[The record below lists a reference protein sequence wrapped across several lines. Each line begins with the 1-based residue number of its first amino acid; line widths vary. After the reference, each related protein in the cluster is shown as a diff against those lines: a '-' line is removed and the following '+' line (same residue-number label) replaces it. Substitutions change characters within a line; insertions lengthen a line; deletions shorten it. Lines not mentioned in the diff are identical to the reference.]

1 MTSSTGWRDTARI
14 NANKAFLPR
23 PWPLSR
29 IGRRISSLLRRGR
42 KRRERLLVLAARLAD
57 CSANH
62 HLEDLVLA
70 EAGCPRSSDV
80 VIGDTVGVFGNLV
93 DQLIHR
99 RGKPCIVK
107 RATTLSP

>member
-14 NANKAFLPR
+14 NANRAFLPK

-29 IGRRISSLLRRGR
+29 IVRRISSLLRRGR

-57 CSANH
+57 CSAHH

-70 EAGCPRSSDV
+70 QARCPRSSEVLIRDP
-80 VIGDTVGVFGNLV
+80 VGVPGDLA
-93 DQLIHR
+93 DQLAQR
-99 RGKPCIVK
+99 LGKPC
-107 RATTLSP
+107 